1 MLTDLRPKR
10 LAKHTSDVFDTH
22 KYIFKKFQI
31 NDKKFTVCCINNT
44 PFIKKKHI
52 LETFKIFKKNKFRR
66 IVMLAKKLIKKILIL
81 DKHSTGTVF
90 SIQSSRKFL

>member
-1 MLTDLRPKR
+1 MDSVILSSDSPKICNLGNKLGMLTDLRPKR

-44 PFIKKKHI
+44 RFH
-52 LETFKIFKKNKFRR
+52 
-66 IVMLAKKLIKKILIL
+66 
-81 DKHSTGTVF
+81 
-90 SIQSSRKFL
+90 